1 MPEIT
6 SIKPQKNKKR
16 VNIYL
21 DGKFSFGID
30 LENYIKLGLKTGD
43 HLTDDEVGEIV
54 KKAEFQKTFD
64 KILRFGMLRPRSKK
78 EISDWLKRKKV
89 HESMHKGLFNRLKR
103 MSLINDEEFARWWIK
118 QRIEFRPKGKKAL
131 YSELVKKGIDREII
145 ETALSEIELDEIGLA
160 SGILK
165 NKAYKWERLKGFDK
179 KKKMSDFLA
188 RRGFMWETIKKAIEK
203 IDQKDIKR

>member
-1 MPEIT
+1 
-6 SIKPQKNKKR
+6 
-16 VNIYL
+16 
-21 DGKFSFGID
+21 
-30 LENYIKLGLKTGD
+30 
-43 HLTDDEVGEIV
+43 
-54 KKAEFQKTFD
+54 
-64 KILRFGMLRPRSKK
+64 
-78 EISDWLKRKKV
+78 
-89 HESMHKGLFNRLKR
+89 

-160 SGILK
+160 SEILK
-165 NKAYKWERLKGFDK
+165 KKAYKWERLKGFDK